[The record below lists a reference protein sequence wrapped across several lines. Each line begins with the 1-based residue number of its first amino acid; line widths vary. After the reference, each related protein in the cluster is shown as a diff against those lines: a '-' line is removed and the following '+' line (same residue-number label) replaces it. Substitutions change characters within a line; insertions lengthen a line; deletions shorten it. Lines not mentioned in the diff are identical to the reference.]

1 MTIYLIIG
9 SIALILGCVL
19 MYLILRP
26 KLKLTQRYDQKIET
40 ENRQLYNFNKQLVDE
55 KETLTK
61 ELNSLKIQ
69 REEVSNSLDLL
80 QNQAKQSAE
89 VFFKQ
94 SMELART
101 NIAHDLELEESKY
114 EQAKQDYKSSYKNLM
129 AGCSEDLVNLI
140 QEKQRELE
148 VLDDKIFK
156 LTREVDAAVEA
167 AKRAEE
173 IKNQANFYKLQLSSV
188 DIEEIK
194 LLRSIE
200 PHLRDKETLNKVIWK
215 SYYEKPTTDL
225 IGRVIGSG
233 THTGIYKI
241 TNLNNQMCYVGQAT
255 DLAARW
261 KQHIKRGIGAET
273 PTRNKLYPAMLALGV
288 ENFSFEVIEE
298 CSREELDTREDYW
311 QDYFKAKEFGYSIK

>member
-9 SIALILGCVL
+9 GIALILGCIL

-26 KLKLTQRYDQKIET
+26 KLKLTQRYDQKIEI

-61 ELNSLKIQ
+61 ELSSLKIQ

-140 QEKQRELE
+140 QEKQKELD

-173 IKNQANFYKLQLSSV
+173 IKNQANFYKLQLSSM

-225 IGRVIGSG
+225 IGRVISSG

-241 TNLNNQMCYVGQAT
+241 TNLDNQMCYVGQAV

-298 CSREELDTREDYW
+298 CSREELDIREDYW

>member
-1 MTIYLIIG
+1 MTIYLIVG
-9 SIALILGCVL
+9 GIALILGCIL

-61 ELNSLKIQ
+61 ELSSLKIQ

-129 AGCSEDLVNLI
+129 AGCSEDLINLI
-140 QEKQRELE
+140 QEKQKELE

-156 LTREVDAAVEA
+156 LTREVNAAVEA

-173 IKNQANFYKLQLSSV
+173 IKNQANFYKLQLSSI

-233 THTGIYKI
+233 IHTGIYKI
-241 TNLNNQMCYVGQAT
+241 TNLDNQMCYVGQAV

-273 PTRNKLYPAMLALGV
+273 PTRNKLYPAMLTLGV

-311 QDYFKAKEFGYSIK
+311 QNYFKAKEFGYSIK